1 MAMRRL
7 PVRPVLLNRRAV
19 LAGGVAVGTAAALAA
34 CGNPEPPVDENG
46 RVRLRLVVDG
56 PATVDLGGFY
66 QALATGLYEARDL
79 NVQLVRPGFGQ
90 DVPRALATG
99 RAELG
104 LVDDGFIPLRLVEEG
119 APVKAVAAFFQT
131 SPRAL
136 VRHAPATSGEAAP
149 PPPSALQVA
158 NADRDT
164 LWPWLQ
170 ARLDYPDDLIA
181 DYDLDAFLADPRAVM
196 LGHVAREPVQIAA
209 TEGPATTARL
219 LAEDGFASYGDLLLA
234 PTAFARD
241 NEAALRAFIA
251 ASIEGWK
258 DYINGDPEP
267 AHALIRK
274 ALRGRGDQTL
284 GAAHDALRAAA
295 IVTGGDSASGIGT
308 MSEAHWQAFFD
319 SAVEAGLAQ
328 PELAWRDAWTPLY
341 LPT

>member
-1 MAMRRL
+1 MGMRRP
-7 PVRPVLLNRRAV
+7 PVRPHLLNRRAV
-19 LAGGVAVGTAAALAA
+19 LAGGVAVGTAAGLAA
-34 CGNPEPPVDENG
+34 CGNSEPPVDENG
-46 RVRLRLVVDG
+46 RVRLRLAVDG
-56 PATVDLGGFY
+56 PASVDLGGFY

-99 RAELG
+99 RADLG
-104 LVDDGFIPLRLVEEG
+104 LVDDGFTPLRLVGEG

-136 VRHAPATSGEAAP
+136 ISHAPVEGAAN
-149 PPPSALQVA
+149 PPSPAAVQVA

-164 LWPWLQ
+164 LWPWMQ
-170 ARLDYPDDLIA
+170 ARLGYSNDQLA
-181 DYDLDAFLADPRAVM
+181 DHDLDAFLADPRAVM

-209 TEGPATTARL
+209 TEGPATTVRL

-267 AHALIRK
+267 AHAMIRK
-274 ALRGRGDQTL
+274 ALRGRGDETL
-284 GAAHDALRAAA
+284 VAAHDALRAAA
-295 IVTGGDSASGIGT
+295 IVTGGDPSAGIGT
-308 MSEAHWQAFFD
+308 MSEARWQAFFD
-319 SAVEAGLAQ
+319 GAVEAGLAQ
-328 PELAWRDAWTPLY
+328 PDLAWRDAWTPLY

>member
-1 MAMRRL
+1 MGMRRP
-7 PVRPVLLNRRAV
+7 PVRAHLLNRRAV
-19 LAGGVAVGTAAALAA
+19 LAGGVAVGTAAGLAA
-34 CGNPEPPVDENG
+34 CGNSEPPVDENG
-46 RVRLRLVVDG
+46 RVRLRLAVDG
-56 PATVDLGGFY
+56 PASVDLGGFY

-99 RAELG
+99 RADLG
-104 LVDDGFIPLRLVEEG
+104 LVDDGFTPLRLVEEG

-136 VRHAPATSGEAAP
+136 ISHAPVEGAANP
-149 PPPSALQVA
+149 PAPSAVQVA

-164 LWPWLQ
+164 LWPWMQ
-170 ARLDYPDDLIA
+170 ARLGYSDDQLA

-196 LGHVAREPVQIAA
+196 LGHVAREPVEIAA
-209 TEGPATTARL
+209 AEGPATAVRL
-219 LAEDGFASYGDLLLA
+219 LAQDGFASYGDLLLA

-258 DYINGDPEP
+258 TYIEGDPEP

-274 ALRGRGDQTL
+274 ALRDRGTETL
-284 GAAHDALRAAA
+284 VAAHDALREAS
-295 IVTGGDSASGIGT
+295 IVTGDTPDAGIGT
-308 MSEAHWQAFFD
+308 MTEERWQAFFD
-319 SAVEAGLAQ
+319 SAVGAEIAPA
-328 PELAWRDAWTPLY
+328 ELAWRDAWTSRY
-341 LPT
+341 LPD